1 MAAGYQGP
9 PRTVRPAGPATHP
22 RAHPH
27 TASDDPRDTD
37 IDEGEGAPSGLLL
50 PVHGYGNGPI
60 RPFQSYLVKMPRAIV
75 DLFPQ
80 LKTVVE
86 ALSLVEVGKQL
97 TTADLLDDEV
107 AAAAG
112 RTARRPRSQGYLA
125 DQALRVAVEVAAM
138 KAATDHYSRNW
149 TVDDVHATES
159 YDLCCTRGPLVKHV
173 EVKGTTTGGG
183 EVVLTPNE
191 VAHARSTPGTALF
204 VLRGIAVTR
213 QPDGSVETSG
223 GEPTIF
229 DPWEIDSGTLRP
241 VGYRYSLP
249 ESPTEPWCS

>member
-1 MAAGYQGP
+1 
-9 PRTVRPAGPATHP
+9 
-22 RAHPH
+22 
-27 TASDDPRDTD
+27 
-37 IDEGEGAPSGLLL
+37 
-50 PVHGYGNGPI
+50 
-60 RPFQSYLVKMPRAIV
+60 MPRAIV

-112 RTARRPRSQGYLA
+112 RTARRPRGQGYLA

-159 YDLCCTRGPLVKHV
+159 
-173 EVKGTTTGGG
+173 
-183 EVVLTPNE
+183 
-191 VAHARSTPGTALF
+191 
-204 VLRGIAVTR
+204 
-213 QPDGSVETSG
+213 
-223 GEPTIF
+223 
-229 DPWEIDSGTLRP
+229 
-241 VGYRYSLP
+241 
-249 ESPTEPWCS
+249 